1 MIHFNVP
8 PFVGTEFKYMHEA
21 VENQKIC
28 GDGPFTKKCNEWL
41 EKKFNANRVMLTTS
55 GSTALDMAAL
65 LCGIKPGDEVIL
77 PSFTFSSTAN
87 SFVLAGAK
95 LVFVDIRPDTMN
107 IDETKIEA
115 AITEKTKVICPVHY
129 AGVACEMDT
138 IMDIAKKHN
147 LMVVED
153 AAQGVMS
160 TYKGRALGTIGDFGC
175 YSFHETK
182 NYSMGEGGAI
192 VINNPTYIEKAEIL
206 REKGTNRSQ
215 FFRGQVAK
223 YNWVDE
229 VHGIVRRA
237 SISNTARI
245 DHLIEKNAI
254 HLHDGDLSDSSGLIR
269 LVGEIKP
276 DEIYNLAA
284 QSHVQVSFDAPEYS
298 GDVDALGV
306 LRVLEA
312 VRVCGLTKTCKVYQA
327 STSELYGKV
336 EEVPQRETTPF
347 HPYSPYAVA
356 KQYGFWMV
364 KEYRDAYGMFAVNGI
379 LFNHESERR
388 GENFVTRK
396 ITLAAGRIA
405 EGLQDHL
412 ELGNMDSLRDWGY
425 AKDYVECMWLIMQQ
439 EKPDDFVIA
448 TGVQHTVRDFTEKAF
463 AANGIT
469 LRWEGTGI
477 DEKGYDAATGK
488 MLVCVNPQWFRPT
501 DVDNLW
507 GDPTKAKTV
516 LGWNPQSTTY
526 EQLVEIMA
534 KHDRERAKREKAL
547 KAVL

>member
-1 MIHFNVP
+1 MAKKALIT
-8 PFVGTEFKYMHEA
+8 GITGQDGSYLAEFL
-21 VENQKIC
+21 
-28 GDGPFTKKCNEWL
+28 L
-41 EKKFNANRVMLTTS
+41 EK
-55 GSTALDMAAL
+55 D
-65 LCGIKPGDEVIL
+65 
-77 PSFTFSSTAN
+77 
-87 SFVLAGAK
+87 
-95 LVFVDIRPDTMN
+95 
-107 IDETKIEA
+107 
-115 AITEKTKVICPVHY
+115 Y
-129 AGVACEMDT
+129 
-138 IMDIAKKHN
+138 
-147 LMVVED
+147 
-153 AAQGVMS
+153 
-160 TYKGRALGTIGDFGC
+160 
-175 YSFHETK
+175 
-182 NYSMGEGGAI
+182 
-192 VINNPTYIEKAEIL
+192 
-206 REKGTNRSQ
+206 
-215 FFRGQVAK
+215 
-223 YNWVDE
+223 E

-245 DHLIEKNAI
+245 DHLIEKKAI

-312 VRVCGLTKTCKVYQA
+312 VRVCGLTKSCKVYQA

-405 EGLQDHL
+405 EGMQDHL

-463 AANGIT
+463 AANGISI
-469 LRWEGTGI
+469 RWEGNGI

-507 GDPTKAKTV
+507 GDPTKAKTM
-516 LGWNPQSTTY
+516 LGWNPQKTSY

-534 KHDRERAKREKAL
+534 KHDRMLAKREKAMRTAL
-547 KAVL
+547 